1 MRLRLLDTYLKVW
14 GNIPRLRR
22 VQLFGLILL
31 MVITSISEVLS
42 IGSII
47 PFIGIL
53 ISPEKLETLGLVGQ
67 LMPFNWS
74 DLDKSTTQFYITLVF
89 AVSVL
94 IAGFLRILLVFC
106 QVKLSHYLGV
116 EFGTKVFASLLA
128 LDYQE
133 HTSSNTSEM
142 IVAVA
147 KAQELIPYLLQP
159 TLVILSSGMI
169 AISIFFSL
177 LYVDYFLTL
186 ISVFFFITVYG
197 TLIKVFRRTLVVN
210 SQNSSRER
218 VRSMKILSEGFGGI
232 RDIIL
237 DASHNYFINIF
248 RDSTLKIQTANS
260 NMQILSSVPRFVLE
274 TVGMLVI
281 AILAFIYVRNGS
293 SVVQIIPIFGVL
305 ALGAQKLLPLLQ
317 QIYALVS

>member
-186 ISVFFFITVYG
+186 ISVFF
-197 TLIKVFRRTLVVN
+197 L
-210 SQNSSRER
+210 
-218 VRSMKILSEGFGGI
+218 
-232 RDIIL
+232 
-237 DASHNYFINIF
+237 
-248 RDSTLKIQTANS
+248 
-260 NMQILSSVPRFVLE
+260 
-274 TVGMLVI
+274 
-281 AILAFIYVRNGS
+281 
-293 SVVQIIPIFGVL
+293 
-305 ALGAQKLLPLLQ
+305 
-317 QIYALVS
+317 